1 MRYSDLPPLQH
12 DSQAIT
18 GTTPYPNTRYRVII
32 VLLLMIASLVL
43 VFLGLAT
50 SITTR
55 MQGSSPF
62 VHMVLTYAGLLVTL
76 LSHIVAFMYII
87 GLRNLLMAEPPA
99 GSDDDPD
106 YRREV
111 PE

>member
-1 MRYSDLPPLQH
+1 MDHHSTMRS
-12 DSQAIT
+12 
-18 GTTPYPNTRYRVII
+18 RVII
-32 VLLLMIASLVL
+32 VVLLMIASLVL

-62 VHMVLTYAGLLVTL
+62 VNMVLTYAGLLVTL
-76 LSHIVAFMYII
+76 LSHIVAFMYIV
-87 GLRNLLMAEPPA
+87 GLRNLLMAEPPDHDD
-99 GSDDDPD
+99 GHSDYHRD
-106 YRREV
+106 V